1 MNNSKYDD
9 MKFLFLIL
17 ISLIVVPS
25 YTQAQSYADKL
36 EVVKLLEGGWEGNLT
51 YLNFQDN
58 QTRGTVDLQIDGK
71 RKGNE
76 VTLKYTYFNNGEI
89 VREGS
94 DKVVADDNTEKF
106 NFNDTWDLSS
116 FQKTG
121 EQSFEFVLT
130 TKGRDDN
137 KKAIMRKTVNIS
149 NEELTIKRDIKYFK
163 KDSEFFNRHIYSL
176 KKK

>member
-1 MNNSKYDD
+1 K
-9 MKFLFLIL
+9 
-17 ISLIVVPS
+17 
-25 YTQAQSYADKL
+25 
-36 EVVKLLEGGWEGNLT
+36 
-51 YLNFQDN
+51 
-58 QTRGTVDLQIDGK
+58 GTVDLQIDGK
-71 RKGNE
+71 RKGDE

-163 KDSEFFNRHIYSL
+163 KNSEFFNRHIYSL
-176 KKK
+176 KKR